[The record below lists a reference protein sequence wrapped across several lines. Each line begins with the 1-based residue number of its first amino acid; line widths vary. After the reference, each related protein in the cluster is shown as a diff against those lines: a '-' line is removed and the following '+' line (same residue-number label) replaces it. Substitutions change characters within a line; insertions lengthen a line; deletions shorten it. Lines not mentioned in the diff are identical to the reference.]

1 MSSDL
6 SPPTAGTLLPAS
18 SSSPTPSSSP
28 SSPSSSTES
37 FSSSFA
43 SSPFDPSGP
52 PFRTT
57 LPCSDI
63 LAPCSSLACAYNFW
77 HSSIASMESRS
88 SATAPAP
95 PFARAASVATAAVQ
109 GSDRTALKLPKPCRY
124 TPYSREKSHAPFHHA
139 GRLRLT
145 SDAGR
150 GHAPADSIAAS
161 WVSSANSLSTDLLII
176 SSIRM
181 RLVHTLQFA
190 AFSLPREPRFH
201 EPTMGSAGRRSP
213 PGDSRRS
220 LSARYLASGES
231 GSSLRCTALIRSQ
244 VASWTSCES
253 CLGLDA
259 GFSAILSLA
268 HRPSPNRRSAL
279 RTLSFSC

>member
-1 MSSDL
+1 
-6 SPPTAGTLLPAS
+6 
-18 SSSPTPSSSP
+18 
-28 SSPSSSTES
+28 
-37 FSSSFA
+37 
-43 SSPFDPSGP
+43 
-52 PFRTT
+52 
-57 LPCSDI
+57 
-63 LAPCSSLACAYNFW
+63 
-77 HSSIASMESRS
+77 MESRS

-124 TPYSREKSHAPFHHA
+124 TPYSREKSHAPSHHA

-150 GHAPADSIAAS
+150 GHAPANSIAAS

-231 GSSLRCTALIRSQ
+231 GSSLRCMALTRSQ
-244 VASWTSCES
+244 VASCTSCES

-268 HRPSPNRRSAL
+268 HRPSPNSKSAL